1 MECLENIWAQF
12 GLENDKSDCFQIIY
26 FSFSGS
32 VKVIIGI
39 LIVSVFQIS
48 LKLKWLIKN
57 LYMNIFGENSAPS
70 WIWGTFESILKP
82 THFLIKVEIYI
93 HSPSCIILS
102 NLKLNFLQW
111 FDWVKCRGDSVIFCM
126 LHIVKVFLVLTKFS

>member
-12 GLENDKSDCFQIIY
+12 WLEKDKSDCFQIIY

-39 LIVSVFQIS
+39 LIVSMFQIS

-57 LYMNIFGENSAPS
+57 FYMNIFGENSVSS

-82 THFLIKVEIYI
+82 THFLIKMEIYI
-93 HSPSCIILS
+93 HTPSCIILS
-102 NLKLNFLQW
+102 NLKLNFLQC

-126 LHIVKVFLVLTKFS
+126 FHIVKVFLVLTKFS